1 MFMIL
6 ETNEIDDR
14 WRAVEGTAA
23 VYESLQEA
31 LEDGERLEL
40 FDCIIVE
47 YKQFI

>member
-1 MFMIL
+1 MFLIL
-6 ETNEIDDR
+6 DTNEDCR
-14 WRAVEGTAA
+14 WTAAEGTAA
-23 VYESLQEA
+23 AYETIEEA